1 MMVAPLQD
9 DTGGHI
15 GAAPTHPITFSAN
28 KCTHYNIGGGNASRT
43 PAPSIL
49 K

>member
-15 GAAPTHPITFSAN
+15 GAAPTNLHQTTRCAIT
-28 KCTHYNIGGGNASRT
+28 
-43 PAPSIL
+43 PSGL
-49 K
+49 YFR